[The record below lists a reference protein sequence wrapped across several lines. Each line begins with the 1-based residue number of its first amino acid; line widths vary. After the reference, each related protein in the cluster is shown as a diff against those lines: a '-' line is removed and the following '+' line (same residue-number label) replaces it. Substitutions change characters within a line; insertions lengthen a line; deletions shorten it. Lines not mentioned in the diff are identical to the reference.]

1 MRKPAAYFMAGNRFS
16 RGALYTLLRNTASGL
31 AGFHATNPSAF
42 RKPQNRTEVGTS
54 RSQGSLNDLR
64 IEEEIVRRRCGI
76 EGLAGKE
83 GDPVAVRTPHPTDV
97 VGGQPPPIL
106 RREMEELQEFER
118 RTVPAGMCEPSITVR
133 DPLRRG
139 RVRRSSESG
148 WPIMHAE

>member
-1 MRKPAAYFMAGNRFS
+1 MI
-16 RGALYTLLRNTASGL
+16 SGL
-31 AGFHATNPSAF
+31 KKGLF
-42 RKPQNRTEVGTS
+42 EG
-54 RSQGSLNDLR
+54 
-64 IEEEIVRRRCGI
+64 RCGI

-139 RVRRSSESG
+139 RVRRSSESS